1 MSDATDDTKQPK
13 PEDGFGQLVWTLD
26 RGLRWPEDIL
36 NLLAAVATMFLVL
49 IGVYQIV
56 VGMRDLCFPIP
67 GTYPSDDWWVAPS
80 FGFEDYCVPLI
91 NAPMFGYIDMI
102 ELAMPILAIIG
113 IAYCMRMGTHIR
125 MDLFIGRMKGRPLW
139 TIETFNALVMLIF
152 ALLMARFSYDFFDDA
167 FTLGD
172 STTDAEIDTWPSK
185 LLVPLAFCL
194 LAVRLMVQF
203 LGALRLAANP
213 ALPPVGVIVQK
224 DIAEQAQEEIRE
236 AMGSTR

>member
-1 MSDATDDTKQPK
+1 MSDQTDDTQQPK
-13 PEDGFGQLVWTLD
+13 PDDGFGSLVWQLD
-26 RGLRWPEDIL
+26 RWLRWPENAL
-36 NLLAAVATMFLVL
+36 NLLAAAATMFLVL

-67 GTYPSDDWWVAPS
+67 GVYPAEEWWGAPS
-80 FGFEDYCVPLI
+80 FGFQDYCVPLI

-125 MDLFIGRMKGRPLW
+125 MDLLIGNLKGRTLW
-139 TIETFNALVMLIF
+139 TIETFNALITLIF
-152 ALLMARFSYDFFDDA
+152 ALLMARFSYDFFFDA
-167 FTLGD
+167 YDLGD

-185 LLVPLAFCL
+185 LLVPLAFCF
-194 LAVRLMVQF
+194 LAFRLFVQF
-203 LGALRLAANP
+203 LGALRLALNP

-224 DIAEQAQEEIRE
+224 DIAAQAQEEIRE
-236 AMGSTR
+236 AMGSAR